1 MPGIHMIRL
10 EACMS
15 VHSCTSPSS
24 SFPIRLFRLSS
35 AREQLALSLPT
46 THHARSVTCHAC
58 VSL

>member
-24 SFPIRLFRLSS
+24 SFPIRVSS

>member
-24 SFPIRLFRLSS
+24 SFPIRLLDSRQLVSNLRS
-35 AREQLALSLPT
+35 PCQPPITREA
-46 THHARSVTCHAC
+46 
-58 VSL
+58 